1 MSDSVEFFDACQKHD
16 LARMRS
22 MLAADASLARAIAVG
37 GAYDGWTVLHEA
49 AKRGQADVVS
59 LLLQHGADP
68 NAREAGDNTYPL
80 HWAAARGDF
89 AIMRLLLDAGGDVHG
104 FGADH
109 AGDVI
114 GWGTFFTEPGKD
126 IRAVADFLVSR
137 GARHNM
143 FSAIS
148 IGDLDVIREVVEDNP
163 AALDSRLSRFEHG
176 MTPLQLAV
184 VKKRDDIL
192 ALLIDLGADLE
203 AEDIHGQT
211 ALSGALTL
219 GNRGA
224 ARRLQAA
231 GAKPPTTISSSELK
245 EAVAS
250 LSGSTHKI
258 IPMISVPDVAGTLDW
273 YVSIGFTELGRV
285 ADEGVVNWGIVG
297 YGGAEIMFSMHGQTG
312 RQPVSL
318 WFYTDQ
324 VDALYKLFKAR
335 QLEAARAALD
345 GTPLDSPVAEI
356 TQDIYNP
363 FYGGREF
370 GIRDLNGYEL
380 FFRKGA

>member
-1 MSDSVEFFDACQKHD
+1 MSDSVDFFDACEKND
-16 LARMRS
+16 LARMRG
-22 MLAADASLARAIAVG
+22 MLAADASLARVVVSG
-37 GAYDGWTVLHEA
+37 GHGGWTVLHEA

-80 HWAAARGDF
+80 HWAAARGDV

-126 IRAVADFLVSR
+126 IRAVADFLASR
-137 GARHNM
+137 GARHNI

-148 IGDLDVIREVVEDNP
+148 IGDLDVIRAVVKENP
-163 AALDSRLSRFEHG
+163 VALDSRLSRFEHG
-176 MTPLQLAV
+176 VTPLQLAV

-192 ALLIDLGADLE
+192 ALLVDLGADLE
-203 AEDIHGQT
+203 AEDSHGQT
-211 ALSGALTL
+211 ALSGALAL
-219 GNRGA
+219 GNREA
-224 ARRLQAA
+224 VRRLQAA
-231 GAKPPTTISSSELK
+231 GARAPKTISSSELK
-245 EAVAS
+245 EAVAT

-258 IPMISVPDVAGTLDW
+258 VPMISVADVAATLDW

-285 ADEGVVNWGIVG
+285 ADEGVVNWGIVR

-324 VDALYKLFKAR
+324 VDALYNLFKAR

-345 GTPLDSPVAEI
+345 GTPVDSPVVEI

-380 FFRKGA
+380 YFRSGE

>member
-1 MSDSVEFFDACQKHD
+1 MSDSAEFLDAFEKND
-16 LARMRS
+16 LARMRR
-22 MLAADASLARAIAVG
+22 MLAADASLARVVVSG
-37 GAYDGWTVLHEA
+37 GHGGWTVLHEA

-80 HWAAARGDF
+80 HWAAARGDV

-126 IRAVADFLVSR
+126 IRAVADFLASR
-137 GARHNM
+137 GARHNI

-148 IGDLDVIREVVEDNP
+148 IGDLDVIRAVVKENP
-163 AALDSRLSRFEHG
+163 VALDSRLSRFEHG
-176 MTPLQLAV
+176 VTPLQLAV

-192 ALLIDLGADLE
+192 ALLVDLGADLE
-203 AEDIHGQT
+203 AEDSHGQT
-211 ALSGALTL
+211 ALSGAIAL
-219 GNRGA
+219 GNREA
-224 ARRLQAA
+224 VRRLQAA
-231 GAKPPTTISSSELK
+231 GARAPKTISSSELK
-245 EAVAS
+245 EAVAT

-258 IPMISVPDVAGTLDW
+258 VPMISVADVAATLDW

-285 ADEGVVNWGIVG
+285 ADEGVVNWGIVR

-324 VDALYKLFKAR
+324 VDALYNLFKAR

-345 GTPLDSPVAEI
+345 GTPVDSPVVEI

-380 FFRKGA
+380 YFRCGE

>member
-1 MSDSVEFFDACQKHD
+1 MEFFDAFEKND
-16 LARMRS
+16 LAGMRR
-22 MLAADASLARAIAVG
+22 MLAADASLARAVVVG
-37 GAYDGWTVLHEA
+37 GGHGGWTVLHEA

-80 HWAAARGDF
+80 HWAAARGDV
-89 AIMRLLLDAGGDVHG
+89 AIMRLLLDAGGDVDG

-137 GARHNM
+137 GARHNI

-163 AALDSRLSRFEHG
+163 AALDGRLSRFEHG

-184 VKKRDDIL
+184 VKKRDDIV

-219 GNRGA
+219 GNHGA

-245 EAVAS
+245 QAVAT
-250 LSGSTHKI
+250 LSGSTNKI

-285 ADEGVVNWGIVG
+285 ADEGVVNWGIVR
-297 YGGAEIMFSMHGQTG
+297 YGGAEIMFSMHGQSG
-312 RQPVSL
+312 PQPVSL
-318 WFYTDQ
+318 WLYTDQ

-370 GIRDLNGYEL
+370 GITDLNGYQL
-380 FFRKGA
+380 YFRKGN

>member
-1 MSDSVEFFDACQKHD
+1 MSDSAEFLDAFEKND
-16 LARMRS
+16 LARMRR
-22 MLAADASLARAIAVG
+22 MLAADASLARVVVSG
-37 GAYDGWTVLHEA
+37 GHGGWTVLHEA

-80 HWAAARGDF
+80 HWAAARGDV

-137 GARHNM
+137 GARHNI

-148 IGDLDVIREVVEDNP
+148 IGDLDVIRAVVKENP
-163 AALDSRLSRFEHG
+163 VALDSRLSRFEHG
-176 MTPLQLAV
+176 VTPLQLAV

-192 ALLIDLGADLE
+192 ALLVDLGADLE
-203 AEDIHGQT
+203 AEDSHGQT
-211 ALSGALTL
+211 ALSGAIAL
-219 GNRGA
+219 GNREA
-224 ARRLQAA
+224 VRRLQAA
-231 GAKPPTTISSSELK
+231 GARAPKTISSSELK
-245 EAVAS
+245 EAVAT

-258 IPMISVPDVAGTLDW
+258 VPMISVADVAATLDW

-285 ADEGVVNWGIVG
+285 ADEGVVNWGIVR

-324 VDALYKLFKAR
+324 VDALYNLFKAR

-345 GTPLDSPVAEI
+345 GTPVDSPVVEI

-380 FFRKGA
+380 YFRCGE